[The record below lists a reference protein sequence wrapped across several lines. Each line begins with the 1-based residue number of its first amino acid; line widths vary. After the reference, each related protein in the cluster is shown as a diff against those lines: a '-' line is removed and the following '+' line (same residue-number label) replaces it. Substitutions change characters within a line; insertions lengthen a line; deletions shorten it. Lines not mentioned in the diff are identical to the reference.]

1 MFTDVLAAVKSV
13 RVEETLGYWKL
24 SPPVVSLRI
33 TTITAFQLRSIL
45 PTSRTYASMGFG
57 LTVKGQSKTLCK

>member
-1 MFTDVLAAVKSV
+1 MFTDVLSAVKSV

-33 TTITAFQLRSIL
+33 ATITAFQLRSIL
-45 PTSRTYASMGFG
+45 PTSRTYASMG
-57 LTVKGQSKTLCK
+57 LA